1 MKSINPATNELI
13 KEYTP
18 HSPEETAKIIEASH
32 AAWDVWKQTDFA
44 ERAAKLKA
52 CAKVMRERQEELAQ
66 TITQEMGKRIVEARG
81 EVEKCAWVCDYY
93 AEEGPKMLA
102 DELVE
107 TEYHKSM
114 VHFQPIGVVL
124 AVMPWNYP
132 FWQVWRFLAPALMA
146 GNAGLLKHASNVT
159 GCALQI
165 EEVVQAAGLPENL
178 FRTLVIGSKD
188 VAEVIK
194 HPKVRAVT
202 LTGSEWA
209 GAQVAKT
216 AGEQI
221 KKTVL
226 ELGGTDAFI
235 VLADADLD
243 KAAEVA
249 AKSRMNNM
257 GQTCIAA
264 KRFIVEASVAD
275 AFAEK
280 LKAQLDQYTPGN
292 PMDEG
297 TRLCPL
303 ARADLLDE
311 IHEQVTRSVS
321 QGAQLVTG
329 GKQLDIPGNY
339 YAPTLLKGITK
350 EMAVYAEETFGP
362 VASVIVAKD
371 EQEAVE
377 IANDSN
383 YGLGGSLWT
392 QDLDKGERLAKQVET
407 GAIFVNQMTVS
418 DPRLPFGGVKL
429 SGYGRELSHY
439 GIKEFM
445 NIQTVVVNRLG

>member
-1 MKSINPATNELI
+1 MKSFNPATNELI
-13 KEYTP
+13 KEYP
-18 HSPEETAKIIEASH
+18 DHSPEEAAQIVDASH
-32 AAWDVWKQTDFA
+32 QAWQSWKSSSFA
-44 ERAAKLKA
+44 ERSAKLKA
-52 CAKVMRERQEELAQ
+52 CAEVMRRRAEPLAQ
-66 TITQEMGKRIVEARG
+66 RITAEMGKSIKEARG

-102 DELVE
+102 DEMVQ
-107 TEYHKSM
+107 TQYHRSM

-146 GNAGLLKHASNVT
+146 GNAGVLKHAGNVT
-159 GCALQI
+159 GSALDI
-165 EEVVQAAGLPENL
+165 ESVVAEAGLPKDL
-178 FRTLVIGSKD
+178 FRTLVIGSRD
-188 VAEVIK
+188 VAEVIR

-202 LTGSEWA
+202 LTGSEYA
-209 GAQVAKT
+209 GSQVAME
-216 AGEQI
+216 AGKAL
-221 KKTVL
+221 KKCVL

-243 KAAEVA
+243 QAAATA

-264 KRFIVEASVAD
+264 KRFIVEAPVAE
-275 AFAEK
+275 AFGEK
-280 LKAQLDQYTPGN
+280 LKAQLEQYTPGD
-292 PMDEG
+292 PADEG
-297 TRLCPL
+297 SRLCPL
-303 ARADLLDE
+303 ARPDLLEE

-329 GKQLDIPGNY
+329 GKKLDIPGNY
-339 YAPTLLKGITK
+339 YAPTLLKGITPK
-350 EMAVYAEETFGP
+350 MAVYREEVFGP
-362 VASVIVAKD
+362 VASIIVAQSAED
-371 EQEAVE
+371 AVA

-392 QDLDKGERLAKQVET
+392 QDLEKGERLAKLVET
-407 GAIFVNQMTVS
+407 GAIFVNQMTLS
-418 DPRLPFGGVKL
+418 DPRLPFGGVKM

-445 NIQTVVVNRLG
+445 NIQTVVVNKL